1 MSHKYCEELFE
12 LINNL
17 ISEYIDN
24 NVINFYKY
32 TFIDSLKD
40 YISEIAIEQL
50 SLIENISHEEIFD
63 TIDNCLDYYYKHIM
77 PIRSLHDNKS
87 NNVPNIDKIIIKI
100 DKIKNKPQPEQ
111 RTNEWYWFRYNLI
124 TASNAYKIFGSEA
137 KRNEIICEKCAE
149 FSTESYKSNN
159 IDTAMHWGVRYE
171 PVSIMYY
178 EYIYDTKVDDFGC
191 IQHDNYKFLGAS
203 PDGIN
208 TKQDSKLYGRMLE
221 IKNPKSRVITGIP
234 KDEYWIQM
242 QLQLEVC
249 DLNYCD
255 FLETKFTEY
264 EDREEFDNDGNF
276 NLTNDGKYKGIILH
290 FMKDSSHIY
299 EYQPFQCLE
308 EEFNNWEEETMNKK
322 EKEGYNWIQ
331 NIYWKLDIVSCILV
345 LRNKIWFSAAI
356 ESIREIWKIIEKER
370 IDKTWVDRKPK
381 PNNKK
386 LVKNNINKVVKG
398 QPLLIKIDI

>member
-1 MSHKYCEELFE
+1 MSNDYCEELFE

-24 NVINFYKY
+24 NIINFYKY
-32 TFIDSLKD
+32 TFIDQLKD
-40 YISEIAIEQL
+40 DISEIVVEQL
-50 SLIENISHEEIFD
+50 SLIENISKDEIFE
-63 TIDNCLDYYYKHIM
+63 TIDDSLDYYYKHIM
-77 PIRSLHDNKS
+77 PIRSFDNNKS
-87 NNVPNIDKIIIKI
+87 NNIPNINNIGIKI
-100 DKIKNKPQPEQ
+100 EKIKNKPQPEQ
-111 RTNEWYWFRYNLI
+111 RSNEWYWFRYNLI
-124 TASNAYKIFGSEA
+124 TASNAYKIFGSDA
-137 KRNEIICEKCAE
+137 KINEIICEKCKE

-171 PVSIMYY
+171 PVSVMYY
-178 EYIYDTKVDDFGC
+178 EFIYDTKVDDFGC
-191 IQHDNYKFLGAS
+191 IQHDNYKFFGAS

-208 TKQDSKLYGRMLE
+208 TKSDSKLYGRMLE

-264 EDREEFDNDGNF
+264 QDCDEFNNDGNF

-290 FMKDSSHIY
+290 FMKDASHIY
-299 EYQPFQCLE
+299 EYQPFQCLK

-322 EKEGYNWIQ
+322 EKEGCNWIQ
-331 NIYWKLDIVSCILV
+331 NIYWKLDIVSCVLV
-345 LRNKIWFSAAI
+345 LRNKIWFSNAI
-356 ESIREIWKIIEKER
+356 KSIGEIWKIIEKER
-370 IDKTWVDRKPK
+370 IDKTWVNRKPK
-381 PNNKK
+381 PNNKR
-386 LVKNNINKVVKG
+386 VKNNINKVEKG
-398 QPLLIKIDI
+398 QNLLIKIDI